1 MFKRT
6 LICASIFVSLSLS
19 QGLGSQAE
27 PSVIL
32 KRPLSIDGRIEDT
45 LTIEIIP
52 IPDSGAL
59 ESGAANPL
67 SIAGLITE
75 NQTGDYL
82 PDPDFCESNEFTY
95 RVFDRTRYSPIYN
108 VSLTVISTCDR
119 PVATASS
126 PGNSHTLYH
135 LDRGC
140 TDAKVGSGFNF
151 EDSKGYLEVDVSGE
165 PDLTSH
171 ASISFEFWIQPKI
184 LPTDFGNVARFGDP
198 AFSGVA
204 VFYERSLS
212 TLLSPNKIRRIFNAG
227 AAGKVIPPSNLP
239 PIAEA
244 GPDQTEPIHTRATL
258 SGSGMDDGLS
268 TGSTLS

>member
-1 MFKRT
+1 M
-6 LICASIFVSLSLS
+6 I
-19 QGLGSQAE
+19 
-27 PSVIL
+27 
-32 KRPLSIDGRIEDT
+32 PL
-45 LTIEIIP
+45 
-52 IPDSGAL
+52 
-59 ESGAANPL
+59 
-67 SIAGLITE
+67 
-75 NQTGDYL
+75 
-82 PDPDFCESNEFTY
+82 C
-95 RVFDRTRYSPIYN
+95 YSPIYT
-108 VSLTVISTCDR
+108 VSLTVLSTCDR
-119 PVATASS
+119 LVATASS
-126 PGNSHTLYH
+126 IGTPEDIAIKLILLGTDVDGDALSYDILTLPSLGNSHTLYH